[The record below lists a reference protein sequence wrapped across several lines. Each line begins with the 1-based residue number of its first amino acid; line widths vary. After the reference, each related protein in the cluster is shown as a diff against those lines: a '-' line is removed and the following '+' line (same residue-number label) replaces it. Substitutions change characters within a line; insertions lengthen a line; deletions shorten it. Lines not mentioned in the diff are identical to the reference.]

1 MKTRIVHF
9 LLLVVVASALSFTED
24 YGEAFTNLLRQMR
37 LKPCEFD
44 PMTHD
49 STNFNYVKGD
59 TNIEG
64 TLNNSQI
71 WGLSNFQILRSKYDA
86 SAMHH
91 ILDIIFASIQIL
103 GSLDLKGTLG
113 IAGFA
118 LPLDEDIRI
127 NIKVTDLRIIADYT
141 FGQSLTNPNG
151 LRISDFDVKIFV
163 SDVKVDN
170 WDESMDIALNT
181 FSNDFLGSLSV
192 LLSKELRPYV
202 NNMLDYTVKEKQ
214 KNFIRN
220 PNYKSANEEFD
231 KLAKNMYINELPLPH
246 PGAQAGST
254 NGCEVI
260 EAEYDS

>member
-37 LKPCEFD
+37 LKPCAFV
-44 PMTHD
+44 PKPHD
-49 STNFNYVKGD
+49 SKNFNYVKGD

-71 WGLSNFQILRSKYDA
+71 RGLSNFQILLSKYDA

-91 ILDIIFASIQIL
+91 IFDIIFEPIQIF

-118 LPLDEDIRI
+118 LPVDEDIRI

-163 SDVKVDN
+163 GDVKVDN
-170 WDESMDIALNT
+170 WVESMDISLNT
-181 FSNDFLGSLSV
+181 LSNDFLGSLSV
-192 LLSKELRPYV
+192 LLSKELQPSV
-202 NNMLDYTVKEKQ
+202 NAIVDYTVINQNMWIQDANMTNIIEVL
-214 KNFIRN
+214 NF
-220 PNYKSANEEFD
+220 
-231 KLAKNMYINELPLPH
+231 LTNMVQNTTCTDI
-246 PGAQAGST
+246 S
-254 NGCEVI
+254 
-260 EAEYDS
+260 